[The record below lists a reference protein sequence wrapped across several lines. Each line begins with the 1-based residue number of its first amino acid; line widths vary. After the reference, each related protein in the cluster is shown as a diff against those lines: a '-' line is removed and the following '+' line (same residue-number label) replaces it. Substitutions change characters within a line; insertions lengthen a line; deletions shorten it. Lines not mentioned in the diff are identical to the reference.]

1 MIKLLKFAYKFAY
14 VKKKLYLCALKC
26 VLLIP
31 EILKNIAFWR
41 ERKEYTMKIPFKV
54 SARTARLIGRENVA
68 SAKGAIIELVK
79 NGYDAD
85 SECGLIYIDNRYSVF
100 SDKISK
106 EFYQELVSKGI
117 DAALLG
123 RVYEA
128 TETGYVLMQ
137 NADKANVEQLIAEQQ
152 ATASL
157 YIIDNGD
164 GMTRQIIEDYWMT
177 IGTDNKARNFV
188 TRKGRI
194 KVGAK
199 GIGRFAL
206 DKLGQKCQM
215 ITIYD
220 PEVHEE
226 RSEYTGYVWNV
237 DWNDF
242 EGVSQTLDLVN
253 ADIEGT
259 ADGYMTWINR
269 LQLPEKLLKNLK
281 TSSSHGTIL
290 HITQLRDVW
299 TDDLVQQLFDDLGV
313 LVPPAEQPDYAISLV
328 SSRQPEEYGEVETAF
343 CDDYDYKIEAH
354 ADANQNV
361 SIKISRREY
370 DVDSMP
376 LSFFLRPHQQQYP
389 YRKEDFDRGE
399 WEVSRTF
406 AQLVPGYKGAD
417 VYDVL
422 SRIGAFDF
430 TFYFLKRGSNKSE
443 EARFFYKRN
452 PYGLRVQWLDKFS
465 GIKIFR
471 DGFRVRPYGEKGSSS
486 YDWLELGARKQKSPA
501 GVAKKEGGYRVEVEN
516 VAGSISISRLNN
528 IEFDDKS
535 SREGLQ
541 ESPAFGLFKKILQG
555 IIAIFEDD
563 RAVIARELDADDTA
577 RNGSKRDMEQA
588 ERLAKRILE
597 NKRNGKSESNLHGES
612 LTGGGKESGYDE
624 SQKNSLEL
632 LATLNEQRE
641 EEIKRLQSE
650 QLMLRALAST
660 GLMLASF
667 GHDLNKLYNALN
679 DRHDKIRSLFLE
691 KIPESVFNG
700 SEDRRNPYYL
710 IENAKKTDA
719 KMQNWLNFAT
729 NVIKRDKRKR
739 PLTRLSSYFESL
751 TQTWNGVFETRG
763 IDFRCEGITG
773 VQMRVFEIDLDSIFY
788 NLFANSVEAFVYS
801 REDRARE
808 IKVQFTMTD
817 KYIVCDYSDS
827 GPGLSPDIANP
838 DDIFKPFFTTK
849 RNSNGEETGTGL
861 GMWIVRQVATDNDAQ
876 LQITKPA
883 YGFGLQIKFPI
894 KYKQNNA

>member
-1 MIKLLKFAYKFAY
+1 MKNFTNKFVY
-14 VKKKLYLCALKC
+14 VQNFLYLCTLKC
-26 VLLIP
+26 VMLIR
-31 EILKNIAFWR
+31 EVLKNIAFWR

-85 SECGLIYIDNRYSVF
+85 SECGLVYIDNRYSVF

-106 EFYQELVSKGI
+106 EFYEELVSKGI
-117 DAALLG
+117 DTALLAC
-123 RVYEA
+123 VYEA
-128 TETGYVLMQ
+128 TETGYVMSQ
-137 NADKANVEQLIAEQQ
+137 NADKADVERLIAAQQ

-220 PEVHEE
+220 PEVHTEQ
-226 RSEYTGYVWNV
+226 SEYAGYVWNV

-259 ADGYMTWINR
+259 VDGYMTWINR

-290 HITQLRDVW
+290 HITHLRDVW
-299 TDDLVQQLFDDLGV
+299 TDALVLQLYDDLGV

-328 SSRQPEEYGEVETAF
+328 SSRQPEDYGEVETAF

-354 ADANQNV
+354 ADDNQNV

-376 LSFFLRPHQQQYP
+376 LSFFLRPHQQNYP

-399 WEVSRTF
+399 WKTSRTF

-597 NKRNGKSESNLHGES
+597 NKRNGKSESGKPSDSPTSGGEGHS
-612 LTGGGKESGYDE
+612 D
-624 SQKNSLEL
+624 SQQHSLEL

-679 DRHDKIRSLFLE
+679 DRHDKIRNLFLE
-691 KIPESVFNG
+691 KIPESVFAG

-739 PLTRLSSYFESL
+739 PLTKLSTYFESL

-763 IDFRCEGITG
+763 IDFHCEGVTG

-861 GMWIVRQVATDNDAQ
+861 GMWIVWQVATDNDAQ
-876 LQITKPA
+876 FQITKPA
-883 YGFGLQIKFPI
+883 YGFGLQIKFLI

>member
-1 MIKLLKFAYKFAY
+1 MKNFTNKFVY
-14 VKKKLYLCALKC
+14 VQNFLYLCTLKC
-26 VLLIP
+26 VMLIR
-31 EILKNIAFWR
+31 EVLKNIAFWR

-106 EFYQELVSKGI
+106 EFYEELVSKGI
-117 DAALLG
+117 DTALLAC
-123 RVYEA
+123 VYEA
-128 TETGYVLMQ
+128 TETGYVMSQ
-137 NADKANVEQLIAEQQ
+137 NADKADVERLIAAQQ

-220 PEVHEE
+220 PEVHTEQ
-226 RSEYTGYVWNV
+226 SEYAGYVWNV

-259 ADGYMTWINR
+259 VDGYMTWINR

-290 HITQLRDVW
+290 HITHLRDVW
-299 TDDLVQQLFDDLGV
+299 TDALVLQLYDDLGV

-328 SSRQPEEYGEVETAF
+328 SSRQPEDYGEVETAF

-354 ADANQNV
+354 ADDNQNV

-376 LSFFLRPHQQQYP
+376 LSFFLRPHQQNYP

-399 WEVSRTF
+399 WKTSRTF

-422 SRIGAFDF
+422 SHIGAFDF
-430 TFYFLKRGSNKSE
+430 TFYFLKRGTSKADE
-443 EARFFYKRN
+443 TRFFYKRN
-452 PYGLRVQWLDKFS
+452 PYGLRGQWLDKFG

-471 DGFRVRPYGEKGSSS
+471 DSFRVRPYGERGSSS
-486 YDWLELGARKQKSPA
+486 YDWLELGSRKQKSPA
-501 GVAKKEGGYRVEVEN
+501 GVAKKDGGYRVEVEN

-555 IIAIFEDD
+555 IISIFEDD
-563 RAVIARELDADDTA
+563 RAVIARELDADDRA

-588 ERLAKRILE
+588 ELLARRILE
-597 NKRNGKSESNLHGES
+597 NKRNGKSESGKASNLSTKVG
-612 LTGGGKESGYDE
+612 DE
-624 SQKNSLEL
+624 HSDSQQHSLEL
-632 LATLNEQRE
+632 LATLNEQKA
-641 EEIKRLQSE
+641 EEIRRLQEE

-667 GHDLNKLYNALN
+667 GHDLNKLYNVLN
-679 DRHDKIRSLFLE
+679 DRHDKIRNLIID
-691 KIPESVFNG
+691 KIPESEYQGVP
-700 SEDRRNPYYL
+700 EWRNPYYL
-710 IENAKKTDA
+710 IESAKKTDT

-729 NVIKRDKRKR
+729 NVIRRDKRKR
-739 PLTRLSSYFESL
+739 RLVRISAYFDAL
-751 TQTWNGVFETRG
+751 QKTWNGVFESRG
-763 IDFRCEGITG
+763 IKFSCDGADDI
-773 VQMRVFEIDLDSIFY
+773 QMRIFEIDLDSIFY
-788 NLFANSVEAFVYS
+788 NLFSNSVEAFVYS
-801 REDRARE
+801 REDRERE
-808 IKVQFTMTD
+808 IGIRFSYNE

-838 DDIFKPFFTTK
+838 EDIFKPFFTTK

-894 KYKQNNA
+894 KYKQNIA